1 VKSLPTVLSVARML
15 AAPALAYMILEGRT
29 GGALIVFGVLAIT
42 DVLDGVAARALG
54 ATTPRGA
61 YLDVSADFAVV
72 VAGFGSLAVLG
83 VYPWWL
89 LGLFALMFGQFLLT
103 SDGKGPPRY
112 DPIGKHY
119 GVVLYGALGL
129 TLALPDLALT
139 QATAALLLVL
149 TAITVGSR
157 VAYLLGLEA

>member
-1 VKSLPTVLSVARML
+1 MKSLPTVLSVGRML
-15 AAPALAYMILEGRT
+15 AAPALAYMILEGRS
-29 GGALIVFGVLAIT
+29 GGALIVFGSLVAT
-42 DVLDGVAARALG
+42 DMLDGIVARALD
-54 ATTPRGA
+54 ATTARGA
-61 YLDVSADFAVV
+61 YLDVSADFAVM

-83 VYPWWL
+83 VYAWWL
-89 LGLFALMFGQFLLT
+89 LALFALMFGQFLLT
-103 SDGKGPPRY
+103 SGREGPPRY

-139 QATAALLLVL
+139 QAMAGLLLVL
-149 TAITVGSR
+149 TTITVGSR